1 MPNRRRV
8 MARKP
13 KKSQSL
19 GEKVRAMREN
29 LKLDL
34 DQLAEKT
41 GYQADFLENIEEG
54 KISPPVGALIQ
65 ISRALAVDSSAL
77 LAEDKMEERRQSYRK
92 RTKAYSYKN
101 LTPGAE
107 DKHLWA
113 YLVTLDPRKEHEMV
127 AYKHE
132 GEEFVYVLDG
142 RVEIKVGD
150 EVNVVKKGGSIH
162 FNSAIAHNLKNLS
175 TKQTKLLVVVYAP

>member
-1 MPNRRRV
+1 
-8 MARKP
+8 MARRP
-13 KKSQSL
+13 KEPKSL
-19 GEKVRAMREN
+19 GEKIRAMRKK

-41 GYQADFLENIEEG
+41 GHNPEFLKEIEEG
-54 KISPPVGALIQ
+54 KASPPVGALIQ
-65 ISRALAVDSSAL
+65 ISRALAVDSSTL
-77 LAEDKMEERRQSYRK
+77 LAEDKKVERRRSYRK

-113 YLVTLDPRKEHEMV
+113 YLVSLDPKKEHEMV

-132 GEEFVYVLDG
+132 GEEFVYVLEG

-150 EVNVVKKGGSIH
+150 AVNVVKKGGSLH
-162 FNSAIAHNLKNLS
+162 FNSSVAHNLRNLS
-175 TKQTKLLVVVYAP
+175 NKQSKLLVVVYTP